1 MKKNKS
7 RPATGQNTTVSIVKI
22 KTSANRRKVITPK
35 TFKEAKKRFEA
46 DLDKMFWEY
55 FRMETNNIFQVID
68 LCKVIRNYAD
78 RGKRNCE
85 NIYAD
90 ECYFMDGIKTL
101 EMPELGLSGRQEKR
115 IFKQFYKDN
124 YEILNGKKAA

>member
-55 FRMETNNIFQVID
+55 FRMETNNIFQVIA
-68 LCKVIRNYAD
+68 LLPP
-78 RGKRNCE
+78 
-85 NIYAD
+85 
-90 ECYFMDGIKTL
+90 M
-101 EMPELGLSGRQEKR
+101 
-115 IFKQFYKDN
+115 QF
-124 YEILNGKKAA
+124 LRH